1 MLAVEAAAAAATA
14 AAAAEAPGGGDIID
28 GCGCGLIFG
37 PPTAEAVTLGLGSW
51 GSPPE
56 NDDLRA
62 ST

>member
-1 MLAVEAAAAAATA
+1 MEAAAAAATA
-14 AAAAEAPGGGDIID
+14 AAAAEAPGGGDIIE
-28 GCGCGLIFG
+28 GWGLIFG
-37 PPTAEAVTLGLGSW
+37 PPAAAEAVALGLGSW

>member
-1 MLAVEAAAAAATA
+1 MEAAAAAATA
-14 AAAAEAPGGGDIID
+14 AAAAEAPGGGDII
-28 GCGCGLIFG
+28 GGCGLIFG
-37 PPTAEAVTLGLGSW
+37 PPAAEAVALGLGSW